1 MNSTTRLSS
10 SCKRPAAG
18 LSLARRS
25 KANNG
30 SEKHVLKLCVL
41 YHDEHLR
48 QWAQDVHTL
57 ARKLVG
63 RNALKTT
70 WWNVQ
75 TLSEPAVLAGAVSTA
90 MHADVIVLAIR
101 AEAELP
107 LAFYYWAD
115 AWLPHRYAEPGALL
129 ALLAVSEPPRAKVE
143 RTREYFRTLAH
154 RGGLDFMCDERP
166 LPVANTIVLRPD
178 ARMRD
183 AVSGA
188 VLRTLA
194 YKDRRY
200 RCWQRLTPVA
210 A

>member
-1 MNSTTRLSS
+1 MNSTTRISS
-10 SCKRPAAG
+10 FPELLAAR
-18 LSLARRS
+18 SYPSSDVEAPRRT
-25 KANNG
+25 KC
-30 SEKHVLKLCVL
+30 VLKLCVL
-41 YHDEHLR
+41 YHDEQLR
-48 QWAQDVHTL
+48 HWAQDVHTL

-63 RNALKTT
+63 KTSLTAT
-70 WWNVQ
+70 WWNIQ
-75 TLSEPAVLAGAVSTA
+75 LLNEPAVLAGAVSTA
-90 MHADVIVLAIR
+90 MHSDVIVLAIR

-115 AWLPHRYAEPGALL
+115 AWLPHRYGEPGALL
-129 ALLAVSEPPRAKVE
+129 ALLAVPEQPQAKAE
-143 RTREYFRTLAH
+143 RTREYLRTISH
-154 RGGLDFMCDERP
+154 RGGLDFLYDERR
-166 LPVANTIVLRPD
+166 LPAANGVTFRPD
-178 ARMRD
+178 PRMKD